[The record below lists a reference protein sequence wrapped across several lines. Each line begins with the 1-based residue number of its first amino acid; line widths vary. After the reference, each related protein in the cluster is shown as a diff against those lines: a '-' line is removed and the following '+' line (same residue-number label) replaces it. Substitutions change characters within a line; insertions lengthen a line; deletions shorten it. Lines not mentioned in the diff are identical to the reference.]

1 MVSFLYTVG
10 CVVVNAAAFGGGD
23 LAFSILRDHGA
34 EEERKRYDLKEEEL
48 QRARDNGMRI
58 E

>member
-1 MVSFLYTVG
+1 MVSLLYTVG
-10 CVVVNAAAFGGGD
+10 CAVVNAAAFGGGD
-23 LAFSILRDHGA
+23 LEFSMLRDHGA
-34 EEERKRYDLKEEEL
+34 EEERKRHDLKEEEL

>member
-1 MVSFLYTVG
+1 MVALLYTVG
-10 CVVVNAAAFGGGD
+10 CAVVNAAAFGGGD
-23 LAFSILRDHGA
+23 LAFSMLRDHGA
-34 EEERKRYDLKEEEL
+34 EEERKRHDLKEEEL